1 MDRTDARTRRR
12 RRPDLTRWHSAEH
25 DGERAQCVPP
35 QARTHARL
43 AIGRGHYHCGPDL
56 LAARGPRS
64 ASAVPCKVV
73 GFDCGKDSWIQRRVD
88 SEPALEDGFIDRAVA
103 GQLLKKFNY

>member
-1 MDRTDARTRRR
+1 MRQAWGHSLFSGRRWFRRR
-12 RRPDLTRWHSAEH
+12 FR
-25 DGERAQCVPP
+25 G
-35 QARTHARL
+35 RL
-43 AIGRGHYHCGPDL
+43 R
-56 LAARGPRS
+56 
-64 ASAVPCKVV
+64 AVPCKVV